1 MRITSLVENISNTD
15 LKAKHG
21 LSLYIETKQHK
32 ILFDMGPDHT
42 LFDNAKKRNIDLSK
56 IDTVIISHGH
66 MDHGGALA
74 LFLNVNSTAKIY
86 IQRGAFYPHSNKVL
100 FFKVP
105 VGLEAGLQ
113 TKEQVILLDGDCVID
128 DELSLFTVGKTDRC
142 HSQMNDVLYERD
154 YKDTF
159 SHEQNLIIA
168 ENKTALIMGCGHAG
182 VVNIMDKASSYHPDL
197 CVGGFHL
204 FNPVSKKS
212 VPVMLL
218 DDIAAELQKYQNT
231 DFYTC
236 HCTGKKAFR
245 YLSGKMKNLHY
256 ISCGERIVE

>member
-1 MRITSLVENISNTD
+1 MRHLMNPLDFSIEELEELFCLANDMEKNPQKYSEVCKNKSYVTWR
-15 LKAKHG
+15 LKKWRM
-21 LSLYIETKQHK
+21 TKQQ
-32 ILFDMGPDHT
+32 M
-42 LFDNAKKRNIDLSK
+42 
-56 IDTVIISHGH
+56 
-66 MDHGGALA
+66 
-74 LFLNVNSTAKIY
+74 
-86 IQRGAFYPHSNKVL
+86 
-100 FFKVP
+100 
-105 VGLEAGLQ
+105 
-113 TKEQVILLDGDCVID
+113 ILLDGDYVID
-128 DELSLFTVGKTDRC
+128 DELSLFTVSKTDRC

-154 YKDTF
+154 HKDTF

-212 VPVMLL
+212 VPAMLL